1 MNCAFN
7 LTVKFKNGNTRPRSW
22 NTQITTIY
30 PVVYHGGGKNKNNN
44 YHIDVWFGWPTEPK
58 RDVLYLHSASPSLA
72 SPSSLM
78 MSRHFIWQRPITGL
92 GTSSTSNETAC
103 GVHCVVV
110 WICCLCRPDYPASPA
125 HSLFCHYFLSV
136 GSWNDSTLR
145 PSVSFAKTQK
155 KNRWFNCQTDF
166 LKLKEKSKGQPL
178 FTRTYRHVIL
188 KHVWSVV
195 FEVCIYC
202 NRRNKQRPCDDTWL
216 LFIELKVT
224 LLWLQEDQK
233 QTDQKKKKVPFNIR
247 HNDVNLLL
255 QGKPIVGMGVF
266 ILQTSSV

>member
-1 MNCAFN
+1 M
-7 LTVKFKNGNTRPRSW
+7 
-22 NTQITTIY
+22 
-30 PVVYHGGGKNKNNN
+30 GGGNN

-58 RDVLYLHSASPSLA
+58 RDVLYLHSASPSLT

-103 GVHCVVV
+103 VHCVVV
-110 WICCLCRPDYPASPA
+110 WVCCLFRPDYPASPA
-125 HSLFCHYFLSV
+125 HSLFFHHFLSV
-136 GSWNDSTLR
+136 ALETTRPCVLLCPLR
-145 PSVSFAKTQK
+145 RHRKTVDLSD
-155 KNRWFNCQTDF
+155 RF
-166 LKLKEKSKGQPL
+166 LKLKEKSKGQSL
-178 FTRTYRHVIL
+178 FTRTYWHVVL

-202 NRRNKQRPCDDTWL
+202 NRHNKQRPCDYTWL
-216 LFIELKVT
+216 LFIKLKVT

-233 QTDQKKKKVPFNIR
+233 QTDQKIPFNIR

-255 QGKPIVGMGVF
+255 QGKQIVGMGVF